1 MANTYDTSAFPL
13 GSKDPRVLYNNAS
26 NLDDAVNSLVQ
37 SWTDRF
43 GRNRKTWY
51 GFEQQFN
58 EMLASFGYE
67 TTHLVYVDG
76 NPLQVDRPTQ
86 LIDRA
91 GEVYRV
97 KMPSPF
103 PVVLSGNWA
112 TDSPL
117 LVDVGD
123 QSLRTELAAPN
134 GAATLVGGAL
144 HKGEALDPT
153 PVGTSLTRGA
163 AFAYY
168 PLAPLAGAIRMGA
181 SDMTSL
187 NDERNY
193 WRGLPSQNAW
203 GDPANI
209 GFASAAF
216 NRNGASVAAYTVTT
230 GHDCVA
236 YGTASF
242 AGGAGSA
249 TGSPDLFRSSPGNFT
264 GYCAFSYGKN
274 NIAIGEKSACL
285 GEENSM
291 NARSAMGFGY
301 FIVAQPSLTEQNPVA
316 PAGIGRSIT
325 LFGQAHAMGSY
336 LSASDGV
343 VIGFG
348 ANPGTPLHSSAE
360 QEVSIGAGT
369 AQGGLRMA
377 APLSGQI
384 RSQVAIN
391 CQRALDPNVE
401 TRIDLGDGKVLGI
414 VTDGFGSSKFSL
426 RGIKNSGLTQP
437 IVDFEWTNP
446 NGGSSAGEFAI
457 KMNGRSTQA
466 LKILKN
472 GTPVFGELKDAAGI
486 SGAPS
491 GAIYKDGGFIKV
503 VP

>member
-1 MANTYDTSAFPL
+1 MAFNTGNSVEPN
-13 GSKDPRVLYNNAS
+13 GSTDPRD
-26 NLDDAVNSLVQ
+26 LDDNSAILDKLVNGSDLT
-37 SWTDRF
+37 WL
-43 GRNRKTWY
+43 GRLGKVLKTWA
-51 GFEQQFN
+51 GIMSDFTA
-58 EMLASFGYE
+58 MMASFGYE
-67 TTHLVYVDG
+67 PNHLVYVDG
-76 NPLQVDRPTQ
+76 QPLQVDRTTQ
-86 LIDRA
+86 LIDYN
-91 GEVYRV
+91 GGVYRA
-97 KMPSPF
+97 KMPATF
-103 PVVLSGNWA
+103 PLALTGSWA
-112 TDSPL
+112 SDSSK

-123 QSLRTELAAPN
+123 QSLRMQLAGTN
-134 GAATLVGGAL
+134 GAKNLVGGAL
-144 HKGEALDPT
+144 FKGEALDPT
-153 PVGTSLTRGA
+153 PVGTSLTRGT
-163 AFAYY
+163 AFGYY
-168 PLAPLAGAIRMGA
+168 PQAPLAGAFRVGA
-181 SDMTSL
+181 SDLTSL

-203 GDPANI
+203 GDAANI
-209 GFASAAF
+209 GFASVAL

-242 AGGAGSA
+242 VGGAGSA
-249 TGSPDLFRSSPGNFT
+249 TGNPDLFLSSPGNFT
-264 GYCAFSYGKN
+264 GYCSFAYGKN

-301 FIVAQPSLTEQNPVA
+301 YIVAQPSATEPNPVA

-325 LFGQAHAMGSY
+325 LFGQAHAFGSY

-377 APLSGQI
+377 APLPGQN

-414 VTDGFGSSKFSL
+414 VTDGNGSSKFSL
-426 RGIKNSGLTQP
+426 MGVKNSGLTQP

-446 NGGSSAGEFAI
+446 NGGSSAGTFAV
-457 KMNGRSTQA
+457 KMNGRSTTA
-466 LKILKN
+466 FGILEN
-472 GTPVFGELKDAAGI
+472 GTPIFQELKDAAGI

-491 GAIYKDGGFIKV
+491 GAVYKDGGFLKV